1 MIHFPDFTLPPI
13 NIYVMAQ
20 LEHQNHTQRVTLPD
34 QKKQDAEQINR
45 LLQMRNRG

>member
-13 NIYVMAQ
+13 NLYVMAQ
-20 LEHQNHTQRVTLPD
+20 LERQNHTRRVTLPEP
-34 QKKQDAEQINR
+34 KKPDSEQLNR